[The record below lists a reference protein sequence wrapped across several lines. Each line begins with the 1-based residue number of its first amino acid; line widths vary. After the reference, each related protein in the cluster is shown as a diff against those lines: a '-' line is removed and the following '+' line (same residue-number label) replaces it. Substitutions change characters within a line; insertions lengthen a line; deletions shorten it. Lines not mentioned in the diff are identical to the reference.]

1 MTEYGPKTPLA
12 IELDV
17 MKYRLKGETFKEK
30 CSRVANALKDSDE
43 HYKAFRDALLH
54 QRFLPGGRVQS
65 AVGAPR

>member
-12 IELDV
+12 IELDE

-43 HYKAFRDALLH
+43 HYQAFREI
-54 QRFLPGGRVQS
+54 
-65 AVGAPR
+65 